1 MYTHTHFPFH
11 MPLYLFDHIMCML
24 SCFNRVQLYATL
36 WTAAYQAPLSMGF
49 SRQEYWSELEVL
61 LQGIFLTWGS
71 NRSLFMSTA
80 LAGRFFTSIAT
91 WEAPLII
98 PLSSIFFSL
107 QSHWIFFRT
116 LSEEVFSQK
125 STWIMPLFHLGL

>member
-24 SCFNRVQLYATL
+24 SCFNCVQLYATL
-36 WTAAYQAPLSMGF
+36 WTAAYQAPLSVGF

-98 PLSSIFFSL
+98 PLSSIFFPSNHIGYSSELFLKRSSL
-107 QSHWIFFRT
+107 RNLPGSCLYFI
-116 LSEEVFSQK
+116 
-125 STWIMPLFHLGL
+125 